1 MILVDAH
8 HWHNASFPEVKI
20 VERSTEGLHS
30 LIKRS
35 VSRAPRASTAYLSC
49 ELRFA
54 QLMMYMVED
63 MDGFRRLEDEFDKL
77 GSLKGFR
84 EAVLCPGLI

>member
-1 MILVDAH
+1 
-8 HWHNASFPEVKI
+8 
-20 VERSTEGLHS
+20 
-30 LIKRS
+30 
-35 VSRAPRASTAYLSC
+35 
-49 ELRFA
+49 
-54 QLMMYMVED
+54 